1 MKVGKEKLKNKNQ
14 KYNKVFGFVN
24 WENTGD
30 KLAHKS
36 CKGTFFKDSY
46 LNLKPLLPS
55 TPRKSET
62 LSTTDV
68 PSTDQSSGLLK
79 NSRQSLQDKSK
90 RASWEKIYM

>member
-1 MKVGKEKLKNKNQ
+1 M
-14 KYNKVFGFVN
+14 FGFVN

-30 KLAHKS
+30 KLAQKS